1 MPRDTHIADYPLPV
15 AADYK
20 YQTVLVISDGSF
32 HQSDGSTWTQVFPPG
47 AASDIKAKVTINDT
61 TTDFLNSKLV
71 VGSGITKT
79 VNSPG
84 ANEQLSFAHDSG
96 VLPDAHHAQLH
107 QAAHNSAGG
116 DALKLDDLATPDDNT
131 DLNASATRHG
141 LLSKLPGGTTN
152 FLREDGTWSPA
163 GGGTAREA
171 LEAVWSDQITKSN
184 IGTAYADIYNAVAVG
199 RPQTVDF
206 TGMATFDAE
215 LMWDKVGTGT
225 QAFRVI
231 DADNAANVLF
241 ELANVVDG
249 ENDAGGPT
257 ALPAWAT
264 GKKRLKPQAKSTTG
278 TDDPIFFQCVIRLK
292 A

>member
-1 MPRDTHIADYPLPV
+1 M
-15 AADYK
+15 
-20 YQTVLVISDGSF
+20 
-32 HQSDGSTWTQVFPPG
+32 
-47 AASDIKAKVTINDT
+47 
-61 TTDFLNSKLV
+61 
-71 VGSGITKT
+71 
-79 VNSPG
+79 
-84 ANEQLSFAHDSG
+84 
-96 VLPDAHHAQLH
+96 
-107 QAAHNSAGG
+107 
-116 DALKLDDLATPDDNT
+116 
-131 DLNASATRHG
+131 
-141 LLSKLPGGTTN
+141 SKLPGGTTN

-171 LEAVWSDQITKSN
+171 VEAIWTDQTTKSN
-184 IGTAYADIYNAVAVG
+184 IGTAYVDIYNAVAVG

-225 QAFRVI
+225 QAFRVV
-231 DADNAANVLF
+231 DADDVANVLF